1 MSESAVC
8 MCLPKSAETLWKE
21 YVIKNGQSAITPG
34 EIPEQETCIISV
46 NYVKI
51 LANGQAV
58 RVFNTRVLCK
68 NYQDMMNKKYQVDG
82 LIDPSHQERRIDHP
96 RHLAKT
102 VTVE

>member
-1 MSESAVC
+1 MSDEAVS

-21 YVIKNGQSAITPG
+21 YVVKNGQSCITPG

-68 NYQDMMNKKYQVDG
+68 NYQDMMNKKYYIDG
-82 LIDPSHQERRIDHP
+82 MIDPEHQRRSIDHP
-96 RHLAKT
+96 RNLAKT